1 MAKSQSLIKGHSEN
15 FPHQTR
21 PPSQSF
27 QNPPTYASTCTAA
40 TPPWAGGSP
49 STGNPHI
56 KRSYSQII
64 AEANA
69 TIRSS
74 TLIQFKLSKI
84 ADSDGKKP
92 PNLSFS
98 EFGEFLF
105 DVLKIDPDSCLEID
119 LSTGRYDTRELLV
132 KESADTNVIT
142 TANAPFVFKGHEILA
157 TVMSNQVTRV
167 TFKHVP
173 LSVPDEE
180 IIHLCCHY
188 GKLVDGVVHRDT
200 VTIGGANRH
209 TITSSTRW
217 VEVEL
222 SPGKT
227 LHNFYWLG
235 GPLPGDV
242 GRRVTVLHPNQPR
255 QCSWCFKYPPSSSS
269 ATLTS
274 SHCRGGGD
282 GKTCQTRK
290 TPRAKMSAYIESLKG
305 EGYVSMRDQYLAPQA
320 AFPSLQGGKSGLL
333 EVLDKVDDAD
343 QLGDDDDENEDAK
356 TASDKVVSALSAHE
370 KSSSASKVS
379 EEVLK
384 PQPQPPDHSPV
395 ALGKSPEQGSKY
407 QWKLE
412 TNFERYVS
420 GNQKII
426 NEGDIEAYANYCL
439 EEQLV
444 MLDPNGDPQKVA
456 FAPGAESEFLKY
468 AKKTASGFKTREGK
482 LKTVNDMI
490 WSQLR
495 DPLLQAQLKVK
506 NVGQGGGAKK
516 GRLFSESS
524 PGGNPDSKSK
534 SLRVVSP
541 VKP

>member
-1 MAKSQSLIKGHSEN
+1 MANSHSLKNS
-15 FPHQTR
+15 PHPTR
-21 PPSQSF
+21 PPSQSS
-27 QNPPTYASTCTAA
+27 QSHPTYASSCTAA

-84 ADSDGKKP
+84 TDSEGKKP

-105 DVLKIDPDSCLEID
+105 DVLKIEPDSCLEID

-132 KESADTNVIT
+132 KEDADTSMIT
-142 TANAPFVFKGHEILA
+142 TTNSPFVFKGHEISA
-157 TVMSNQVTRV
+157 TVLSNQVTKV

-188 GKLVDGVVHRDT
+188 GELVDGVVHRDT
-200 VTIGGANRH
+200 VTIGGASRH

-217 VEVEL
+217 VEVKL

-227 LHNFYWLG
+227 FHNFYWLG

-269 ATLTS
+269 TTLTP

-290 TPRAKMSAYIESLKG
+290 TPRAKMSAYIETLKG
-305 EGYVSMRDQYLAPQA
+305 EGYISLRDQYLAPHA
-320 AFPSLQGGKSGLL
+320 AFPSLQSGKSNLVD
-333 EVLDKVDDAD
+333 VLAKVDDVD
-343 QLGDDDDENEDAK
+343 HQPDEDEDEDGNRI
-356 TASDKVVSALSAHE
+356 ASDALVNVSVDHE
-370 KSSSASKVS
+370 KSSSSASTVS

-384 PQPQPPDHSPV
+384 PPQKPPEKSP
-395 ALGKSPEQGSKY
+395 AAPGKSPDQGGKH

-412 TNFERYVS
+412 TNFERYIS
-420 GNQKII
+420 GNLKVIK
-426 NEGDIEAYANYCL
+426 EGDIETYANYCL
-439 EEQLV
+439 EQQLV
-444 MLDPNGDPQKVA
+444 MLDPEGDPQKA
-456 FAPGAESEFLKY
+456 ALAPGAESEFLKFS
-468 AKKTASGFKTREGK
+468 KKTASGFKTREGK
-482 LKTVNDMI
+482 LKTVSNMV
-490 WSQLR
+490 WSQLQ
-495 DPLLQAQLKVK
+495 DPLLQAQFKVK
-506 NVGQGGGAKK
+506 NIGEGRGGKK

-524 PGGNPDSKSK
+524 PGGNPDSRSK
-534 SLRVVSP
+534 SLRIESP
-541 VKP
+541 IKP